1 MEDDATI
8 DILYALDGITFLIFL
23 RIATAYQHDA
33 DSSSGIEFYGTLV
46 EIAHGN
52 TLEEVYD
59 VAFQS
64 QHHTLCLWVAHT
76 TVIFDDKWFWLLA
89 RSICAVDESKE
100 DKSLIV
106 DTVGSKTFYGR
117 TNDAVFN
124 LLHPILSGKWHRGNA
139 THTACIETSVVLTDT
154 LVVLCLRQ
162 NLVVL
167 AIGKYKDAALD
178 ATHELLDD
186 HTAGSIT
193 KHTSQHILEFLL
205 GLVEGGEDKYTL
217 TST

>member
-1 MEDDATI
+1 MKDDAAI
-8 DILYALDGITFLIFL
+8 DILYALDGVTFLIFL

-33 DSSSGIEFYGTLV
+33 DCSSGIEFYGALV
-46 EIAHGN
+46 EIALGN

-76 TVIFDDKWFWLLA
+76 TVIFDDKWFWLLT
-89 RSICAVDESKE
+89 RSIRAVDESEE

-117 TNDAVFN
+117 TDYAVFH
-124 LLHPILSGKWHRGNA
+124 LLHPVLSGKWHRGNA
-139 THTACIETSVVLTDT
+139 THTAGIETCVVLTYT

-162 NLVVL
+162 NLIVL

-186 HTAGSIT
+186 HTAGCIT

-205 GLVEGGEDKYTL
+205 GLVEGREDKYTL
-217 TST
+217 TGT